1 MEHVSEIGPAIVE
14 WGNRETYV
22 DNVILTFM
30 STDEVPRSK
39 LAFLLN
45 SHSKA
50 FDASQYLEVNLTFER
65 KQKVKQSLFLTEFV
79 RQLRYPVL
87 GPLIIRTMLDSQRKK
102 KLNTMIVKPVQVLGK
117 KKNKEFHFGGLAYWE
132 LFTMK

>member
-1 MEHVSEIGPAIVE
+1 MEHVSELGPAIVK
-14 WGNRETYV
+14 WGVFEAYV

-30 STDEVPRSK
+30 STDEAPRSK
-39 LAFLLN
+39 LAFLLM

-50 FDASQYLEVNLTFER
+50 FDASQYLEVNLTYER
-65 KQKVKQSLFLTEFV
+65 KQKVKQIPFFTAFV

-87 GPLIIRTMLDSQRKK
+87 GSLIIQTQLPSQRNK
-102 KLNTMIVKPVQVLGK
+102 KLNTMVVKPVQVLGK

-132 LFTMK
+132 LVTTK